1 MLHLWNTRSRS
12 RELFT
17 PADDASVGIYS
28 CGPTVYGELTMGNW
42 RKYIGDDVLVRT
54 LRFLGYTVN
63 HVTNIT
69 DVGHLV
75 HDSDTGEDKMQKQ
88 ADLLGYTAWD
98 IAKRYE
104 ASFMEGLQS
113 FHIQRPTVLPRAT
126 EHIPDQIALIQALER
141 AGHTYRTSD
150 GIYFDTATFP
160 EYGLLSGQRLAEK
173 EAGARVEVHAEKR
186 QQSDFALWK
195 FSRPQEHRHMEWESP
210 WGVGFPGWHIEC
222 SAMSVKYLGPSFD
235 IHTGGIDHIPVHHE
249 NEIAQSECLTHEP
262 LARYWVHHEFLL
274 VDGGRMGKSLGNG
287 YVLEDLRDRGY
298 EPMVYRYFVLGAH
311 YRSKLNFTWEAL
323 EGAKQAFLKLKH
335 AYLSW
340 DVDASAL
347 PDAATLTRF
356 REALEEDLHTPKA
369 LAILWE
375 MAKSDLPSAQKRV
388 TLQEMDQV
396 LGLGVELWHEETQD
410 IPEGIQQL
418 AEERDRARANKRWD
432 ESDRLRDAL
441 AEQGWMIRDTPEGFE
456 LSSGE

>member
-12 RELFT
+12 LEAFT
-17 PADDASVGIYS
+17 LGHPPNVGMYS
-28 CGPTVYGELTMGNW
+28 CGPTVYGELTLGNW

-69 DVGHLV
+69 DVGHLL

-98 IAKRYE
+98 VAKKYE
-104 ASFMEGLQS
+104 ASFMEGLQA
-113 FHIQRPTVLPRAT
+113 FHIQQPTVLPRAT
-126 EHIPDQIALIQALER
+126 EHISEQIALIRALEQ

-160 EYGLLSGQRLAEK
+160 EYGLLSGQRLEDK
-173 EAGARVEVHAEKR
+173 EAGARVEVHAEKH

-195 FSRPQEHRHMEWESP
+195 FSKPQEHRHMEWESP

-235 IHTGGIDHIPVHHE
+235 IHTGGVDHIPVHHE

-287 YVLEDLRDRGY
+287 YTLQDLQERGY
-298 EPMVYRYFVLGAH
+298 EPMVFRYFVLGAH
-311 YRSKLNFTWEAL
+311 YRSKLNFTWEGL
-323 EGAKQAFLKLKH
+323 DGAKQALSKLKN

-340 DVDASAL
+340 EEDAL
-347 PDAATLTRF
+347 MTPDAVMLARF
-356 REALEEDLHTPKA
+356 REALEDDLHTPKA
-369 LAILWE
+369 LALVWE
-375 MAKSDLPSAQKRV
+375 LVKSDLPSTVKRA
-388 TLQEMDQV
+388 TLKALDHV
-396 LGLGVELWHEETQD
+396 LGLGVELWHEEAQD
-410 IPEGIQQL
+410 IPADIQAL
-418 AEERDRARANKRWD
+418 AEERAQARVNKDWH

-441 AEQGWMIRDTPEGFE
+441 LERGWMIRDTSEGFE
-456 LSSGE
+456 LSFLK